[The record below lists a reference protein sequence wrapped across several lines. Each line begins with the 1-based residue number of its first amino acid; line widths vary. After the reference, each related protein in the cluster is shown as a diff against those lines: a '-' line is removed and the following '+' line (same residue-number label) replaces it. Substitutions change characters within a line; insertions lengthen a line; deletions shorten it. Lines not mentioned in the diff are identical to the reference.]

1 MPTYVLTNTETKETY
16 EDLRTILTAL
26 MGVAWETQEDI
37 EYVNALTLIVNKY
50 ERENDEKKVTA

>member
-1 MPTYVLTNTETKETY
+1 MITKETY
-16 EDLRTILTAL
+16 EDLRIILTAL

-50 ERENDEKKVTA
+50 EKENKEIKD

>member
-1 MPTYVLTNTETKETY
+1 MITKETY
-16 EDLRTILTAL
+16 EDLRSLLAAL

-50 ERENDEKKVTA
+50 EKENN